1 MSTYKLT
8 IKEPNARVLALLN
21 LIRVTEDV
29 VLEEDIDTYH
39 LTDAQKSILDQRKAN
54 HLAGTSKS
62 FSWNEVKERAKASK

>member
-8 IKEPNARVLALLN
+8 IKESNDRVLALLN

-62 FSWNEVKERAKASK
+62 FSWNEVKERAKDSK